1 MNYSSLHLLGQCV
14 FGGGIMIW
22 AYRDGRI
29 GARGLPEAEPW
40 QLPDELRAA
49 AFICGAIMVVRAIWF
64 LLFHT
69 YLH

>member
-1 MNYSSLHLLGQCV
+1 
-14 FGGGIMIW
+14 MIW

-29 GARGLPEAEPW
+29 GARGFPEAEAW

-49 AFICGAIMVVRAIWF
+49 AFICGAVMVIRAIWF
-64 LLFHT
+64 LLFHR